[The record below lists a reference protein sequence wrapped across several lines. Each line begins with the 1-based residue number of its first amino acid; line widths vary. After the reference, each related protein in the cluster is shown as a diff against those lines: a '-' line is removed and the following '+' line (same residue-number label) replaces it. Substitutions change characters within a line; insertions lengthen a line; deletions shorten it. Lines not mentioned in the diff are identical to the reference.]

1 MAIAN
6 LAVTRVLGVIVAGVL
21 AASVVGCGVNKKEHE
36 ALKQEGV
43 ELRERLS
50 SLEQQQAEA
59 AAREAELQRQL
70 GDKDTQI
77 SALQTQVQNRPAAPA
92 DWGRDSAPAREEVI
106 TIAGDVAFASGSVTL
121 TAAAKRELDTIAS
134 RLNSRYS
141 GRTIRVEGHTD
152 SDPIRKSKWGTNEA
166 LSQARAESVVAYL
179 TSKGVSS
186 SRLSAV
192 GMGSA
197 KPKRTK
203 GESRRVEIHVLGR

>member
-6 LAVTRVLGVIVAGVL
+6 RAVTRVLGMIVAGVL
-21 AASVVGCGVNKKEHE
+21 AMSVVGCGVNKKEHQ
-36 ALKQEGV
+36 ALQQEGV

-50 SLEQQQAEA
+50 SLEQQQQDA

-70 GDKDTQI
+70 SDKDSQI
-77 SALQTQVQNRPAAPA
+77 SALQTQVQARPATP
-92 DWGRDSAPAREEVI
+92 DWGRGEASPAREEVI
-106 TIAGDVAFASGSVTL
+106 TIAGDVAFASGSTTL

-134 RLNSRYS
+134 RLNSRHS
-141 GRTIRVEGHTD
+141 GRSVRVEGHSD

-166 LSQARAESVVAYL
+166 LSQARAEAVVSYL
-179 TSKGVSS
+179 TTKGVSS

-192 GMGSA
+192 GMGSS

-203 GESRRVEIHVLGR
+203 SESRRVEIHVLGR